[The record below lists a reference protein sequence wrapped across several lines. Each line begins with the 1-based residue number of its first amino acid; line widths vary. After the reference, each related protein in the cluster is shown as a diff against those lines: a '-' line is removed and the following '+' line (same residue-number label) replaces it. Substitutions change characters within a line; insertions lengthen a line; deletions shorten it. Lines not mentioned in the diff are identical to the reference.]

1 MNSFILWLQYRNSRV
16 VQLFGNYLLLCLWW
30 CYSLLNLILASIVI
44 LVYYCLS
51 WALCIRLLI
60 HSVLISVWTPSNHL
74 HLDLQIFHFLSSLA
88 FKIFFGNL
96 KSSILTMW
104 SSHSNLPVWIS
115 NIILGS
121 LYKFCGSKLVLIC
134 QTPFSYMRPYFP
146 FPSHGDRSSSV
157 INCPNFAVV
166 CDNWFD
172 ECFMSTVPSVFYE
185 TTEPKYLKLET
196 SSQDCSCSKI
206 LFTL

>member
-1 MNSFILWLQYRNSRV
+1 MMLQSFKFNLSLPCDPSP
-16 VQLFGNYLLLCLWW
+16 LL
-30 CYSLLNLILASIVI
+30 SLLSFVHPSFNS
-44 LVYYCLS
+44 Y
-51 WALCIRLLI
+51 
-60 HSVLISVWTPSNHL
+60 VLTSVWTPSNHL
-74 HLDLQIFHFLSSLA
+74 HLDLPIFHFLSSLA

-115 NIILGS
+115 DIILGS

-157 INCPNFAVV
+157 SNCPNFAMV
-166 CDNWFD
+166 CDNWFN
-172 ECFMSTVPSVFYE
+172 EGFMSTVTSMFYE

-196 SSQDCSCSKI
+196 S
-206 LFTL
+206 L